1 MDLGHL
7 KYAKGSRKKVKRIGR
22 GEGSGHGGTSTK
34 GNKGQKARSGAHIK
48 AWFEGGQMP
57 IQRRLPK
64 FGFVNIFRKPFE
76 VVNLSVLEKLEK
88 PGLINAEFL
97 RLAGLINDVKS
108 PVKILGNGEITKS
121 IKVEVN
127 AISAS
132 AKEKIEKAGGTVTVL
147 GVKKTRLI
155 KKKKAAKQTDKLL

>member
-34 GNKGQKARSGAHIK
+34 GNKGLKSRSGPHIK

-57 IQRRLPK
+57 LQRRLPK

-76 VVNLSVLEKLEK
+76 VINVSALEKLEK
-88 PGLINAEFL
+88 PGKITAEFL
-97 RLAGLINDVKS
+97 FKAGLIENIKS
-108 PVKILGNGEITKS
+108 PVKVLGNGELTKALQ
-121 IKVEVN
+121 IEVH
-127 AISAS
+127 AVSAS

-155 KKKKAAKQTDKLL
+155 KKKKAAKS

>member
-34 GNKGQKARSGAHIK
+34 GNKGLKSRSGPHIK

-57 IQRRLPK
+57 LQRRLPK

-76 VVNLSVLEKLEK
+76 VINVSALEKLVK
-88 PGLINAEFL
+88 PGKINAEFL
-97 RLAGLINDVKS
+97 FKAGLIENVKS
-108 PVKILGNGEITKS
+108 PVKILGNGELTKALQ
-121 IKVEVN
+121 IEVH
-127 AISAS
+127 AVSAS
-132 AKEKIEKAGGTVTVL
+132 AKKKIEKAGGSVTVL

-155 KKKKAAKQTDKLL
+155 KKKKAAKS

>member
-1 MDLGHL
+1 MDLSQL

-34 GNKGQKARSGAHIK
+34 GNKGLKSRSGPHIK

-57 IQRRLPK
+57 LQRRLPK
-64 FGFVNIFRKPFE
+64 YGFVNIFKKPFE
-76 VVNLSVLEKLEK
+76 IVNLSVLEK
-88 PGLINAEFL
+88 INPTETVNADFL
-97 RLAGLINDVKS
+97 FRQGCIENKKS
-108 PVKILGNGEITKS
+108 PVKILGNGEITKA
-121 IKVEVN
+121 IQVEVH

-132 AKEKIEKAGGTVTVL
+132 AKEKIEKAGGTVKIL

-155 KKKKAAKQTDKLL
+155 KKKKSAKS

>member
-34 GNKGQKARSGAHIK
+34 GNKGLKSRSGPHIK

-57 IQRRLPK
+57 LQRRLPK

-76 VVNLSVLEKLEK
+76 VINVSALEKLEK
-88 PGLINAEFL
+88 PGKINAEFL
-97 RLAGLINDVKS
+97 FKAGLIENIKS
-108 PVKILGNGEITKS
+108 PVKILGNGELTKALQ
-121 IKVEVN
+121 IEVH
-127 AISAS
+127 AVSTS
-132 AKEKIEKAGGTVTVL
+132 AKEKIEKAGGSVTVL

-155 KKKKAAKQTDKLL
+155 KKKKAAKS